1 MAGVNRRWFNP
12 ITATS
17 EHPWSCAW
25 TIVIARSLGSGTNVV
40 MNLLEAKAQV
50 EHEGEAVA
58 LAGGV
63 ERLREIANVTGS
75 YARALPLF
83 FSLKDKPFSLEWSHF
98 MFEPMYK
105 LRDMPRRMLWRTGRQ
120 VSKSSNMAASQVLL
134 GTLIPNFNVL
144 TVMPLYEQVRKFS
157 ANYVRPFIMGSPI
170 RSIIVQDKLKG
181 PDAVLQRQIGRN
193 SNLFYSYSSGD
204 PSRIRGVSTDAIV
217 IDEVQDADLAD
228 LPIIEANMSASK
240 WKLMRLAG
248 TPKTFDNTIQHCWES
263 SSQAHWHIQCHNC
276 PHLNRAAADG
286 DLIKML
292 GEKTL
297 VCAKCNK
304 PLNSR
309 AGFWVH
315 DMPMMRMD
323 YPGYHVPQPI
333 LPMHYEDPQAWQ
345 IILDYQR
352 EKPTYAFFNEILGEP
367 YDTGS
372 KMITWQEIQDASTV
386 EPCAPEDTP
395 VGQYIWQA
403 LGIDWGGRGKE
414 KTSDSED
421 FISNTTMA
429 LAGMHGDGK
438 IDITWLHK
446 VPYEVDMSHEA
457 VMAVN
462 VASQAHATYIGL
474 DYGGQGNVQEQQIRA
489 AGWPLQNI
497 MPFTYAV
504 MAPNRPIV
512 FYQATKKPGVRI
524 SYTLDKPRSLLL
536 LCELIKRGWV
546 RLPKSDKYL
555 NDHLRDFMNIYEE
568 SMDNPQGSAR
578 RLVKRMSRRTD
589 DIVHAIN
596 FAVMTIFH
604 LSGNWPQ
611 VTGAFIDA
619 NWSGEKDPDEDD

>member
-1 MAGVNRRWFNP
+1 MD
-12 ITATS
+12 
-17 EHPWSCAW
+17 
-25 TIVIARSLGSGTNVV
+25 
-40 MNLLEAKAQV
+40 LLEAKAVV
-50 EHEGEAVA
+50 EHDGEAIA
-58 LAGGV
+58 LAGGI
-63 ERLREIANVTGS
+63 ERLKHIAQVTGS
-75 YARALPLF
+75 YSRALPLF

-105 LRDMPRRMLWRTGRQ
+105 LQNMPRRMLWRTGRQ
-120 VSKSSNMAASQVLL
+120 VSKSSNLAASQVLT
-134 GTLIPNFNVL
+134 GTLIKNFNIL

-170 RSIIVQDKLKG
+170 KSVILRDDLKG
-181 PDAVLQRQIGRN
+181 SDAVLQRQIGSN

-204 PSRIRGVSTDAIV
+204 PSRIRGIAADAIMV
-217 IDEVQDADLAD
+217 DEVQDADLAD
-228 LPIIEANMSASK
+228 LPIIEANMSASP
-240 WKLMRLAG
+240 WKIIRLTG

-263 SSQAHWHIQCHNC
+263 SSQAHWHIQCRNC

-286 DLIKML
+286 DLIKMI
-292 GEKTL
+292 GEATL
-297 VCAKCNK
+297 TCAKCMA

-309 AGFWVH
+309 AGFWLH
-315 DMPMMRMD
+315 DMPDLRMD
-323 YPGYHVPQPI
+323 YPGYHVPQII
-333 LPMHYEDPQAWQ
+333 LPMHYESEAAWKV
-345 IILDYQR
+345 ILDYQR

-372 KMITWQEIQDASTV
+372 KMITWQEIQDACTAKAV
-386 EPCAPEDTP
+386 PPEESP
-395 VGQYIWQA
+395 VGAYVMSA

-429 LAGMHGDGK
+429 LAGMNVDGR

-446 VPYEVDMSHEA
+446 VPYEVDMSDEA
-457 VMAVN
+457 KMAVN
-462 VASQAHATYIGL
+462 VANMADCDYIGL

-489 AGWPLQNI
+489 AGWPIPNI

-512 FYQATKKPGVRI
+512 FYQASKKAGVRV

-546 RLPKSDKYL
+546 RLPNLDKYKA
-555 NDHLRDFMNIYEE
+555 DHLRDFLNIYEE
-568 SMDNPQGSAR
+568 SMDNPSGSAR

-611 VTGAFIDA
+611 VTGAFIEKD
-619 NWSGEKDPDEDD
+619 WSGAKDPDEDDD